1 MDTGIQGR
9 VFHIQRFSTDDGGG
23 IRTCVFLKGCPL
35 RCRWC
40 HNPESLSFLQEL
52 AYYPQNCIGCGACAV
67 ECPQEAIRLQK
78 EKCCIARTMC
88 NACGK
93 CTQVCYSDALVMEGR
108 EMTVEQVLDQVRRD
122 IPFYGKEGGLTIT
135 GGEPMAQ
142 PEFTIALASVAK
154 QEGIRVA
161 VETSG
166 WGKTTDFLRLV
177 KVCDLFLF
185 DCKAS
190 GERHKELTGVND
202 TLLLKNLDAV
212 CTAGGSV
219 ILRVPV
225 VPGGNLEDTFL
236 EKIAALAKKHAAI
249 QYVQLMPYHKL
260 GLSKAAA
267 LEKPAQQEFTVPEP
281 ELLQRIAREIE
292 AACGKKVSW

>member
-1 MDTGIQGR
+1 MDKGIHGR

-40 HNPESLSFLQEL
+40 HNPESLSFHREL
-52 AYYPQNCIGCGACAV
+52 AYYPQNCIGCGACAA

-78 EKCCIARTMC
+78 GKCCITRTMC

-93 CTQVCYSDALVMEGR
+93 CTQVCYSEALVMEGR
-108 EMTVEQVLDQVRRD
+108 EMTVEQLLDQVRRD

-135 GGEPMAQ
+135 GGEPMSQ
-142 PEFTIALASVAK
+142 PEFTIALASAAK
-154 QEGIRVA
+154 QEGISVA

-166 WGKTTDFLRLV
+166 WGKTADFLRLV

-190 GERHKELTGVND
+190 TGRHKELTGVSD
-202 TLLLKNLDAV
+202 TPLLKNLDAV
-212 CTAGGSV
+212 CTAGGNV
-219 ILRVPV
+219 ILRVPI
-225 VPGGNLEDTFL
+225 VPGGNLEDAFL
-236 EKIAALAKKHAAI
+236 DKIAALAKKYAAI
-249 QYVQLMPYHKL
+249 RYVQLMPYHKL
-260 GLSKAAA
+260 GLSKTSP
-267 LEKPAQQEFTVPEP
+267 LGQPTQQEFTVPDP
-281 ELLQRIAREIE
+281 ALLQDVAKRIKVHS
-292 AACGKKVSW
+292 GKQVV

>member
-1 MDTGIQGR
+1 MDVSGCI
-9 VFHIQRFSTDDGGG
+9 FNIQRFSTDDGGG

-40 HNPESLSFLQEL
+40 HNPESLSFHQEL
-52 AYYPQNCIGCGACAV
+52 AYYPQNCIGCGACAA

-78 EKCCIARTMC
+78 GKCCITRTMC

-93 CTQVCYSDALVMEGR
+93 CTHVCYSEALVMEGR

-142 PEFTIALASVAK
+142 PEFTIALASAAK

-166 WGKTTDFLRLV
+166 WGKTADFLRLV

-190 GERHKELTGVND
+190 AERHKELTGVSD
-202 TLLLKNLDAV
+202 PLLLKNLDAV
-212 CTAGGSV
+212 CTAGGNV

-225 VPGGNLEDTFL
+225 VPGGNLEDAFL
-236 EKIAALAKKHAAI
+236 DKIAALAKKHAVI
-249 QYVQLMPYHKL
+249 RSVQLMPYHKL

-267 LEKPAQQEFTVPEP
+267 LEYPAQQEFTVPEP
-281 ELLQRIAREIE
+281 ELLQKIAREIE
-292 AACGKKVSW
+292 AACGKRVSW